1 MAVNRLITSSSHNS
15 RRQFAL
21 VEQRSDA
28 FSGVYPLDGG
38 SKEWRDGELGNIA
51 EPLFRWEMHS
61 VRDHD
66 RFDLRCAQQ
75 LDGGAAQY
83 PMHCAC
89 VDGPHARLLERLDS
103 GDQRTAG
110 GNLVLEDYRVAVLY
124 IANHLALLN
133 LRIVDPA
140 FVDNR

>member
-1 MAVNRLITSSSHNS
+1 MPITELRNAMGLGMHPQRSGTHHRLTKTAGDCFCTTSAVNRPITSSSHNS

-38 SKEWRDGELGNIA
+38 SKERRDGELGNIA

-66 RFDLRCAQQ
+66 RFDLRCAQ
-75 LDGGAAQY
+75 
-83 PMHCAC
+83 
-89 VDGPHARLLERLDS
+89 
-103 GDQRTAG
+103 
-110 GNLVLEDYRVAVLY
+110 
-124 IANHLALLN
+124 
-133 LRIVDPA
+133 
-140 FVDNR
+140 